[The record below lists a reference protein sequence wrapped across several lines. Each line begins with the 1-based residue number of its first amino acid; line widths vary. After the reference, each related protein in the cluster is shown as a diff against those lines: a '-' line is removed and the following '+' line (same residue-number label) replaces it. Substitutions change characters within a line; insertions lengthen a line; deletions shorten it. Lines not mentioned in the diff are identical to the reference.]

1 VQAGLLNTH
10 GMALWKLGEK
20 TRAEGELKKAI
31 AADPGFDRPYLNLS
45 RLLAEQGK
53 NREAAAVLG
62 ALLQL
67 APGHQQAAEMIQR
80 LQSSKP

>member
-1 VQAGLLNTH
+1 MLNTH

-20 TRAEGELKKAI
+20 TRAEGELKKSI

-45 RLLAEQGK
+45 RLLVEQGRT
-53 NREAAAVLG
+53 REATAVLG

-67 APGHQQAAEMIQR
+67 VPGHQQAAEM
-80 LQSSKP
+80 LQQLESSKP